1 MLKEEYEWLKQKHLA
16 NGLDSREAHAKI
28 TEFKEGLDLMKQK
41 MKAKKKSEK
50 EIELKL
56 QTRFEE
62 EFQRLCC
69 EQ

>member
-28 TEFKEGLDLMKQK
+28 IEFKEGLDKIKAQ
-41 MKAKKKSEK
+41 MKAKQKSEQ
-50 EIELKL
+50 EIKLKL
-56 QTRFEE
+56 QSRFEE

-69 EQ
+69 E